1 MIKEDLIEKGMSEE
15 EAEDLIKKSKTSLQS
30 HFDKE
35 NITSSVEDYFNI
47 KIDSLREL
55 ARRAKEEYVRLKKA
69 LIELQEGTRKAR
81 EHYEALDMSL
91 ACLDRRYRVIEPR
104 EKKKKRESQELSRDD
119 LLDILASLEEEE
131 DQ

>member
-15 EAEDLIKKSKTSLQS
+15 EAECLIKKSKSSLQA
-30 HFDKE
+30 HFVKE
-35 NITSSVEDYFNI
+35 GIETSVEDYFNI
-47 KIDSLREL
+47 ELGSLREL
-55 ARRAKEEYVRLKKA
+55 AREAKEEYVRLKKA

-91 ACLDRRYRVIEPR
+91 AFLDGRYRVIESK
-104 EKKKKRESQELSRDD
+104 EKKKKKSQELSRED